1 MGKASDTAEMVAAV
15 RAAYH
20 YGSESK
26 LFDDPYAIQMLGPQY
41 WLKCRVPFLRN
52 HYMRQ
57 GMFKHLKSSLS
68 VLSRARYCEDQ
79 LRQAVRQGMS
89 QYVILGAGFDTFAL
103 RADDD
108 FQGVTVFEVDTVH
121 SQAEKR
127 KKVRSFGR
135 GMVPDHKFVAVDFEK
150 DKVGIKLIESGFDT
164 LKPSFFSWQGVLIY
178 LERDAIV
185 SSLKGLADIAMPG
198 SVIVADFMDG
208 RLFDPSFLQTIPEI
222 AADLERLMAHT
233 ASKGEPILTGF
244 VPDEFAALAETCGW
258 TMTHTVNSRD
268 FAAQFLEGEPDY
280 RWPTEFDHLVTLER
294 VQ

>member
-20 YGSESK
+20 YGPEAL
-26 LFDDPYAIQMLGPQY
+26 LFDDPYAIHMLGPQY
-41 WLKCRVPFLRN
+41 WLKCRVPFLRK

-57 GMFKHLKSSLS
+57 GMFKRLKSSLS
-68 VLSRARYCEDQ
+68 VLSRARYGEDQ
-79 LRQAVRQGMS
+79 LADAVQQGIS

-103 RADDD
+103 RADETFKD
-108 FQGVTVFEVDTVH
+108 VTVFEVDTVH

-127 KKVRSFGR
+127 KKVRSCGR
-135 GMVPDHKFVAVDFEK
+135 TVVPNHKFVAVDFEK
-150 DKVGIKLIESGFDT
+150 DNVGVKLVESGFDS

-178 LERDAIV
+178 LEKDAIV
-185 SSLKGLADIAMPG
+185 SSLRRLGDIAVPG
-198 SVIVADFMDG
+198 SIIVADFMDG
-208 RLFDPSFLQTIPEI
+208 RLFDQSFLQTIPDI
-222 AADLERLMAHT
+222 AADLARLMAHT
-233 ASKGEPILTGF
+233 ASKGEPIVTGF
-244 VPDEFAALAETCGW
+244 IPDEFAALAEACGW
-258 TMTHTVNSRD
+258 KLKHTVNSRE